1 MSEALGAAIPA
12 EVANPELVLS
22 RVTIMP
28 GAAIPVHYHPGTQIG
43 AIVQG
48 VLTYEVLSG
57 SVKLY
62 RSGADPAAPE
72 VVSAGQTVLVL
83 PGDVLVETPGEV
95 HQGRNEGDVPV
106 VIYLSSLFPAGSP
119 RSIIVE
125 ATPAG

>member
-1 MSEALGAAIPA
+1 
-12 EVANPELVLS
+12 
-22 RVTIMP
+22 MP

-72 VVSAGQTVLVL
+72 VVSAGQTILVL

-95 HQGRNEGDVPV
+95 HQGRNEGNVPV
-106 VIYLSSLFPAGSP
+106 VIYLSSLFPAGTP

-125 ATPAG
+125 ATPTA